1 MNNRKQLTYI
11 VVKAILNKKSKLHE
25 LYVQL
30 MKIVFSMFLKTMK
43 ITTIILVFI
52 LLGYDTTKSSPLPLK
67 KRFLSFYDNSDLPF
81 TKGFGKLTFNKQKK
95 IETTF
100 QRK

>member
-1 MNNRKQLTYI
+1 
-11 VVKAILNKKSKLHE
+11 
-25 LYVQL
+25 

-43 ITTIILVFI
+43 ITTILLVFI
-52 LLGYDTTKSSPLPLK
+52 LLAYDTTKSSPLK
-67 KRFLSFYDNSDLPF
+67 KRFSSFYDNGNLPF
-81 TKGFGKLTFNKQKK
+81 TEGFGKLTFNKQKN